1 MSVSQMIGKT
11 MVSVKQIDNDRIE
24 FVDTEG
30 VEYALYHQQDCCE
43 SVYIEDVV
51 GDLQH
56 LVNAPLYMA
65 EEVYSSDEPKTNVT
79 GDYSYTDESHTW
91 TFYKFATV
99 HGYVTIRFY
108 GSSNGYYGETANLY
122 INGDRVYED
131 ARTN

>member
-1 MSVSQMIGKT
+1 MSVSKMIGKT

-30 VEYALYHQQDCCE
+30 IEYALYHQQDCCE

-65 EEVYSSDEPKTNVT
+65 EEVYSSDEPKKHE
-79 GDYSYTDESHTW
+79 DSEYTDESFTW

-131 ARTN
+131 

>member
-1 MSVSQMIGKT
+1 MSVSKMIGKT
-11 MVSVKQIDNDRIE
+11 MVSVKQINNERLE

-30 VEYALYHQQDCCE
+30 IEYALYHQQDCCE

-65 EEVYSSDEPKTNVT
+65 EEAFSSDEPK
-79 GDYSYTDESHTW
+79 DKEYPDESFTW